1 MSCPTGIIAPMAII
15 GSVFAV
21 VGRFAGRLL
30 NSALGWAT
38 LLLFGKVEGSKQTML
53 LVIAL
58 ASLVW
63 ILTVVGV
70 LVPDVGTFLLAF
82 VPVPDFVDENW
93 VRLGMLALALVIPL
107 LVGAAAIYVT
117 QAERRPK
124 GFGLLTGV
132 LRGYPFTLVLAV
144 TIAILAG
151 VSLARKVRSLTKQWD
166 DAHVPVVV
174 KPGGYDRV
182 LDDLRGVLDR
192 SGLPVQTRPAP
203 AIISLPPRMLDAVAG
218 RALGS
223 LVPDQ
228 LMMLMGDDLE
238 ILVYPSDVA
247 ISGSKDV
254 MARARAAIAVEL
266 TESPAYLTTSAEAQQ
281 VEDATA
287 ALAGRKGERLAPTE
301 WRRRLRELDPR
312 IARLA
317 VPFDE
322 WETVYRQR
330 LQVER
335 DLLAAEVEA
344 SVVHGT
350 APEREPSTVERVVAI
365 GAIALIVADA
375 TLLLATLVR
384 PDRRRR

>member
-1 MSCPTGIIAPMAII
+1 MAII
-15 GSVFAV
+15 GSVFAM

-38 LLLFGKVEGSKQTML
+38 LLLFGKVEGRKQAIL

-58 ASLVW
+58 GSLVW

-70 LVPDVGTFLLAF
+70 LVPDIGAFLLAF
-82 VPVPDFVDENW
+82 VPVPDGVQEDW
-93 VRLGMLALALVIPL
+93 VRLGMLALALAIPL
-107 LVGAAAIYVT
+107 LIGAAAIYVT
-117 QAERRPK
+117 QADRRPK
-124 GFGLLTGV
+124 GFGLVTGV
-132 LRGYPFTLVLAV
+132 LRGYPFTLVLAA

-151 VSLARKVRSLTKQWD
+151 VSMARKVRSLVKRWE

-174 KPGGYDRV
+174 KPGGYERV

-192 SGLPVQTRPAP
+192 SGLPVRTRPAP

-218 RALGS
+218 RSLGS
-223 LVPDQ
+223 LVPDR
-228 LMMLMGDDLE
+228 LMMLVGGDLE
-238 ILVYPSDVA
+238 VLVYPSDVA
-247 ISGSKDV
+247 ISGSKTA
-254 MARARAAIAVEL
+254 MARARAAIAIEL

-281 VEDATA
+281 IEDALA
-287 ALAGRKGERLAPTE
+287 ALAGHEGKRLSSSE

-312 IARLA
+312 IAKLA

-335 DLLAAEVEA
+335 DRIAEEVEVA
-344 SVVHGT
+344 HVQGA
-350 APEREPSTVERVVAI
+350 APERAPSMAERLVAV
-365 GAIALIVADA
+365 GTIALIAADA
-375 TLLLATLVR
+375 TLLLVDRVR
-384 PDRRRR
+384 PERRG